1 MQLTS
6 LMRHLPA
13 ATLAVLV
20 ALACEP
26 KDGGGSGTNDSS
38 TTAPGSTSGGS
49 TGPQE
54 CTPGD
59 MKSGEGDCQ
68 TCVCSDAGTWQCSL
82 CDPTTGPATTDA
94 MTDTTTSTGGTT
106 GDGSTGGT
114 STTGSTGGTSTTG
127 GPDNTTA
134 DTGGGAALPNCFDLG
149 EGDMFV
155 IDAAKIVG
163 DDLVLDVGY
172 GGGCKDH
179 EFTLCFNAIVLDT
192 NIIEL
197 GVHHDAHGDACEAFI
212 TEQRTLDLT
221 PLQQLGSSPIE
232 IALIGWNGLLEY
244 VF

>member
-13 ATLAVLV
+13 ATLAALV

-26 KDGGGSGTNDSS
+26 KDGGGSGTDGSG
-38 TTAPGSTSGGS
+38 TTAPGSTSAGS

-54 CTPGD
+54 CAPGD

-68 TCVCSDAGTWQCSL
+68 TCVCSDAGTWQCSP
-82 CDPTTGPATTDA
+82 CDPTTGAETTDATTDTPPDA
-94 MTDTTTSTGGTT
+94 TTSTGGT
-106 GDGSTGGT
+106 GSTGGT
-114 STTGSTGGTSTTG
+114 STTGSTGGASTTD
-127 GPDNTTA
+127 GPGHTTA
-134 DTGGGAALPNCFDLG
+134 DTGGDLLPNCFDLG

-172 GGGCKDH
+172 SGGCKDH
-179 EFTLCFNAIVLDT
+179 EFTLCFAGFVLDT
-192 NIIEL
+192 NIIQL

-212 TEQRTLDLT
+212 TEPRTLDLT
-221 PLQQLGSSPIE
+221 PTQQLAPSPIDIE
-232 IALIGWNGLLEY
+232 LIGWNELLQY
-244 VF
+244 VY